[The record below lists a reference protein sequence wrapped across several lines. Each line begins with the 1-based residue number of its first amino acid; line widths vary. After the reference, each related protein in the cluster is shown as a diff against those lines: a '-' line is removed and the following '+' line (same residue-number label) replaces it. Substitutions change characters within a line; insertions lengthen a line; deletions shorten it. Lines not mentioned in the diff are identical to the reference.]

1 MTKLSKAAPVVIA
14 AALLWP
20 VSIMAQDDTISSTK
34 SGPRGRLT
42 PAERAKLPTPQG
54 FSVVLVLGEMQG
66 TGTSDNV
73 PPAARKALVDMKDFL
88 PYKSY
93 RLLDAQWTLCCGRS
107 MTATRLRGL
116 EDQDYDL
123 ELEPG
128 ASETSGKWHVR
139 FTLREGTPLAGR
151 GIAPSTNGV
160 TADRSANIAAQRAE
174 LETKLRSL
182 KERYNE
188 NHPEVQQLKAQLDAL
203 GRQEST
209 VRTEE
214 SIKRYRLSGVAGRY
228 RALIDTNFT
237 MDIGETVVV
246 GTSRLQGDKAL
257 IALLTAVASTKT
269 PASTKP
275 AAPR

>member
-1 MTKLSKAAPVVIA
+1 MTKLSKATPVLIA

-20 VSIMAQDDTISSTK
+20 VSIMAQDDTISAAK
-34 SGPRGRLT
+34 GGPRGRLT

-107 MTATRLRGL
+107 MTAPRLRGL

-139 FTLREGTPLAGR
+139 FT
-151 GIAPSTNGV
+151 
-160 TADRSANIAAQRAE
+160 
-174 LETKLRSL
+174 
-182 KERYNE
+182 
-188 NHPEVQQLKAQLDAL
+188 
-203 GRQEST
+203 
-209 VRTEE
+209 
-214 SIKRYRLSGVAGRY
+214 
-228 RALIDTNFT
+228 
-237 MDIGETVVV
+237 
-246 GTSRLQGDKAL
+246 
-257 IALLTAVASTKT
+257 
-269 PASTKP
+269 
-275 AAPR
+275 